1 VATVKRFALTIAVAG
16 AALAVVA
23 PSASA
28 KFEFF
33 QTPSGNIACVISGK
47 GARCDIQQHSWPTP
61 PNPPSCLD
69 LDYGNGAEIAKH
81 GPGTYVCAGDT
92 VFAPANP
99 VLGYGDKIKKK
110 RFKCA
115 SKQKGVRCVNK
126 RNDHGF
132 FISREEV
139 RLF

>member
-1 VATVKRFALTIAVAG
+1 MKRFALSIAVAG
-16 AALAVVA
+16 LGLAVLA

-47 GARCDIQQHSWPTP
+47 GARCDILQHAWPTP
-61 PNPPSCLD
+61 PAPADCPV
-69 LDYGNGAEIAKH
+69 DYGNGVQVSKH
-81 GPGTYVCAGDT
+81 GRGGYTCAGDS
-92 VFAPANP
+92 VFSPNNP

-132 FISREEV
+132 FISRQEV

>member
-1 VATVKRFALTIAVAG
+1 MKRVALTIAVAG

-61 PNPPSCLD
+61 PHPADAAMSTTAMACRS
-69 LDYGNGAEIAKH
+69 AKH
-81 GPGTYVCAGDT
+81 GPGSYVCAGDT

>member
-1 VATVKRFALTIAVAG
+1 MKRFSIALVAAAVTLAVA
-16 AALAVVA
+16 A
-23 PSASA
+23 PTASA

-47 GARCDIQQHSWPTP
+47 GARCDIQEHSWPTP
-61 PNPPSCLD
+61 PRPPDCD
-69 LDYGNGAEIAKH
+69 VDYGNGVQVDKH
-81 GPGTYVCAGDT
+81 GRGTYVCAGDT
-92 VFAPANP
+92 VFAPDNP
-99 VLGYGDKIKKK
+99 VLGYGDKIRKK
-110 RFKCA
+110 RFRCA

-132 FISREEV
+132 FLSRDDV